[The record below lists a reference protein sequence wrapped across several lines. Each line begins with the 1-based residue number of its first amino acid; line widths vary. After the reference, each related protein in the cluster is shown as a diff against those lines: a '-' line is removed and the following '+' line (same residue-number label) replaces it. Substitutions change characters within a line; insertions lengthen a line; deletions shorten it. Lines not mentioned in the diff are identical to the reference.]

1 MDHPF
6 TSTHKNKRERSEED
20 QRFEGNRDREAS
32 VFFPCPHC
40 VHALLV
46 EAKRCRHVGRL
57 LTSRF
62 WVEADEMQAK
72 THDIFVGETVLLL
85 QQKICLTLLIYIR
98 FSHYRGP
105 RLHAKGPWAHV
116 VHA

>member
-1 MDHPF
+1 M
-6 TSTHKNKRERSEED
+6 
-20 QRFEGNRDREAS
+20 
-32 VFFPCPHC
+32 HC

-72 THDIFVGETVLLL
+72 SHDIFVGETVLLL
-85 QQKICLTLLIYIR
+85 KKKLFDLTSTYSIQ
-98 FSHYRGP
+98 SVS
-105 RLHAKGPWAHV
+105 WA
-116 VHA
+116 

>member
-1 MDHPF
+1 VI
-6 TSTHKNKRERSEED
+6 ER
-20 QRFEGNRDREAS
+20 RL
-32 VFFPCPHC
+32 FFFSFCCP
-40 VHALLV
+40 HALLV

-85 QQKICLTLLIYIR
+85 QKKMFDLSCIYLIQ
-98 FSHYRGP
+98 S
-105 RLHAKGPWAHV
+105 V
-116 VHA
+116 